1 MALGRDHK
9 VRQSFLSLAIPR
21 SSASTDDF
29 ATSGS
34 VNKVSSPRVDRCERE
49 FEDVDGAFSSG
60 IEMRHQIDEAML
72 HRQRLETIGQLTAG
86 IAHDFNNLLTAIM
99 GNLTLLMGRLEDAQA
114 RRLARRSLLAA
125 EHAASVTKRLLVLGR
140 RQSHHQLRRVDINRF
155 VSSVLPRLRDVAGS
169 AIDVEVTSSA
179 SRGLVK
185 IDPIQLELALIN
197 LATNARD
204 AMPNGGRIVV
214 ETSSLRIDGAH
225 QHAPPGD
232 WVIIRVVDTG
242 CGMSAEII
250 AHAFEPFFTT
260 KGVGAGTGLGL
271 SLVRDVIKQLAGE
284 VSIRSHPGAGTSV
297 IIYLPRSR
305 TPAKGIGPVVSR
317 RQDRRS

>member
-125 EHAASVTKRLLVLGR
+125 EHAA
-140 RQSHHQLRRVDINRF
+140 
-155 VSSVLPRLRDVAGS
+155 
-169 AIDVEVTSSA
+169 
-179 SRGLVK
+179 
-185 IDPIQLELALIN
+185 
-197 LATNARD
+197 
-204 AMPNGGRIVV
+204 
-214 ETSSLRIDGAH
+214 
-225 QHAPPGD
+225 
-232 WVIIRVVDTG
+232 
-242 CGMSAEII
+242 
-250 AHAFEPFFTT
+250 
-260 KGVGAGTGLGL
+260 
-271 SLVRDVIKQLAGE
+271 
-284 VSIRSHPGAGTSV
+284 
-297 IIYLPRSR
+297 
-305 TPAKGIGPVVSR
+305 
-317 RQDRRS
+317 